1 MTGTDPVT
9 FPIDGTLDLHAFDP
23 KDVRDVVRDYV
34 EAAHAKGLTDIRIV
48 HGRGRGVLRGVVQ
61 ATLDADR
68 LVEAFWD
75 EPESHLGATGARLAL
90 GRDSAVRLA
99 EARSGRPELGRR
111 AGFGIRDSEEK
122 Q

>member
-1 MTGTDPVT
+1 MTDGDPVT
-9 FPIDGTLDLHAFDP
+9 LPIDGTLDLHAFDP

-61 ATLDADR
+61 ATLDANP
-68 LVEAFWD
+68 LVETFWD
-75 EPESHLGATGARLAL
+75 EPESHLGATG
-90 GRDSAVRLA
+90 VRLA
-99 EARSGRPELGRR
+99 FRR
-111 AGFGIRDSEEK
+111 DSGFGIRDSQEK

>member
-1 MTGTDPVT
+1 MTGGDPVT
-9 FPIDGTLDLHAFDP
+9 LPIDGTLDLHAFDP
-23 KDVRDVVRDYV
+23 KDVRDVVRDYI
-34 EAAHAKGLTDIRIV
+34 EAAHAKGLADIHIV

-75 EPESHLGATGARLAL
+75 EPESHLGATGARLTL
-90 GRDSAVRLA
+90 GRDS
-99 EARSGRPELGRR
+99 
-111 AGFGIRDSEEK
+111 GFGIRDSQEE